1 MDSAKD
7 SKRAKKSSQ
16 EKSATFLTEEFL
28 KTTTS
33 QSKPKTKSKTVKS
46 KGPKKPTNA
55 VSSVETTT
63 SKTVM
68 NTETTDTTLL
78 SENINFNCK
87 STNSKRNRDLEA
99 RYWTYLLASL
109 IRAVDEIYLTC
120 ENDENISKFK
130 EVIMII
136 EKCSNDFRSLIKRI
150 QMMRDYEK
158 ATNSRPN
165 SIAWEVRK
173 LSSRN
178 KLTKK
183 LRHEIENNKQSETGF
198 RDFLPEKLK
207 LDAFEI
213 ETKSDLERNTD
224 FDDEDL
230 DLDDF
235 DHDDYLFKTSSKL

>member
-7 SKRAKKSSQ
+7 SKRAKKSHQ

-28 KTTTS
+28 KTTSS
-33 QSKPKTKSKTVKS
+33 QSKQPKTNSKTVKS
-46 KGPKKPTNA
+46 KGPKKPINV
-55 VSSVETTT
+55 VSTVETTT

-68 NTETTDTTLL
+68 NTEVADT
-78 SENINFNCK
+78 SETINFNCK

-120 ENDENISKFK
+120 ENDENISKCK

-165 SIAWEVRK
+165 SVAWEVRK

-183 LRHEIENNKQSETGF
+183 LRNELENKQSETGF
-198 RDFLPEKLK
+198 RDFLPEKFK
-207 LDAFEI
+207 SDAFEI
-213 ETKSDLERNTD
+213 ETKSNTD

-235 DHDDYLFKTSSKL
+235 DHDDYLLKTSSKL